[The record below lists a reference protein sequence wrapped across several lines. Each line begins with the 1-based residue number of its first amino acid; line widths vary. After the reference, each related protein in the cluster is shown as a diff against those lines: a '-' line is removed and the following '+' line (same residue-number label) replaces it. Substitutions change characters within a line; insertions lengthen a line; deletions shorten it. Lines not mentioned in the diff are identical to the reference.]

1 MRFGSMALGEEEEW
15 EDLPDGVAW
24 QVAELHLAK
33 LSHFSAKRK
42 DEDK

>member
-1 MRFGSMALGEEEEW
+1 MRFGSMALGVEEW
-15 EDLPDGVAW
+15 EDLSVGVAW